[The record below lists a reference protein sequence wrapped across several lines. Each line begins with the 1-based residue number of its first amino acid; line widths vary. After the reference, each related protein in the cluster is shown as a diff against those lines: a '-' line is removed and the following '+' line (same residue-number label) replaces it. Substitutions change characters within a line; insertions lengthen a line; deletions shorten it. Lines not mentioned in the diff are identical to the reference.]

1 MVQLT
6 TQLARFKPIIC
17 ALKKYAKHIFLGANA
32 AILSLVFAGVSLEVV
47 SSIVIINIW
56 IYLLVAIGQ
65 FGWVLFNSREMF
77 AEMRASNK
85 KATAELAAIE
95 AEIEAE
101 IEAWRKSSEMAQ
113 QQFLEGMKGI
123 EAMLNAQ
130 QKNST

>member
-1 MVQLT
+1 MVRPT
-6 TQLARFKPIIC
+6 TQLVELKPVIR
-17 ALKKYAKHIFLGANA
+17 ALKKYAKYIFLGANA
-32 AILSLVFAGVSLEVV
+32 AILSLLFAGVSLEVV

-95 AEIEAE
+95 AEIEA
-101 IEAWRKSSEMAQ
+101 WRKSSEMAQ
-113 QQFLEGMKGI
+113 QQFLEDMKGI
-123 EAMLNAQ
+123 EAMLSTQ
-130 QKNST
+130 QKKSN

>member
-1 MVQLT
+1 MVRPT
-6 TQLARFKPIIC
+6 TQLVELKPVIRT
-17 ALKKYAKHIFLGANA
+17 LKKYAKYVFLGANA
-32 AILSLVFAGVSLEVV
+32 AILSLLFAGVSLEVV

-95 AEIEAE
+95 AEIEA
-101 IEAWRKSSEMAQ
+101 WRKSSEMAQ
-113 QQFLEGMKGI
+113 QQFLEDMKGI
-123 EAMLNAQ
+123 EAMLNTQ
-130 QKNST
+130 QKKSN